1 MRGERIAKRYA
12 KALSGILSLEALPE
26 EIGRLEK
33 FSLMIEKDKKLRG
46 FMNNPLFTEEEKK
59 ELLEYVSEKLGFNE
73 KTKNALIKLIEER
86 AFQALPLF
94 VKFLNKFYSERRRLL
109 KAVIVSPIPVDGGVV
124 ERITNALRNI
134 TDRDVIVD
142 ISLDPSLLGGI
153 VVRFDNTVYD
163 LSIKGQLNLLK
174 NDIIKG

>member
-33 FSLMIEKDKKLRG
+33 FSLMIERDKKLRG

-59 ELLEYVSEKLGFNE
+59 ELLEYVSQKLGFNE
-73 KTKNALIKLIEER
+73 KTKNVLIKLIEER

-94 VKFLNKFYSERRRLL
+94 VKFLNKFYSERRKLL

-134 TDRDVIVD
+134 TNRDVIVD

>member
-33 FSLMIEKDKKLRG
+33 FSLMIERDKKLRG

-59 ELLEYVSEKLGFNE
+59 GLLEYLSQKLGFNE
-73 KTKNALIKLIEER
+73 KTKDVLIKLIEER

-109 KAVIVSPIPVDGGVV
+109 KAVIVSPIPVDGGIV

-134 TDRDVIVD
+134 TNKDVIVD
-142 ISLDPSLLGGI
+142 ITLDPSILGGI
-153 VVRFDNTVYD
+153 IVRFDNTVYD